1 MTNPSPYV
9 ARKPLRFGDRTLQP
23 GESVPVEPG
32 RDYRLMLRLGQIIE
46 IPHAAA
52 VAQATQAAP
61 FPEDSTVFFVGEDGA
76 YSLATFHILQEAP
89 EDVRLDLQLLPGAQV
104 ALVTFADDQESTFV
118 LPDSLLP
125 EQPTQR
131 LIDDLSGR
139 EEGESAQP
147 TEPLPLGYT
156 VLWVNE
162 DGSHQQV
169 TFEGMALAA
178 ELQRLVTFEGPEA
191 EFERAGLSGPS
202 VLLARV
208 RNELLGVQQ
217 VSLLDLLP
225 GEAAQRLLAFERRM
239 TDDLGS
245 REKVPAISPWREGA
259 LVVWVN
265 ADGAP
270 QLMTFEGLDNPGD
283 VQSAR
288 VRPLAEEGQPEPG
301 VQQVRLE
308 DLMPGAP
315 ATRLLAFEQNRV
327 AEAAATHAQ
336 FSEVQLALT
345 DKLEGR
351 IAFLELLVKAV
362 RENGEV
368 IPDDFPAAD
377 QLAQNGVETLP
388 GLRILADGE
397 NGRANLMALEA
408 IGAGRADKI
417 LAALATLAEPPTPE
431 G

>member
-9 ARKPLRFGDRTLQP
+9 ARKAFRFGDRTLRI

-32 RDYRLMLRLGQIIE
+32 RDYRLMLRLGQITE
-46 IPHAAA
+46 IPQAAA
-52 VAQATQAAP
+52 VAQAAQAAP
-61 FPEDSTVFFVGEDGA
+61 FPEGSAVFFVGEDGA
-76 YSLATFHILQEAP
+76 YSLATFHLLQEAP

-131 LIDDLSGR
+131 LIEDLSRR
-139 EEGESAQP
+139 EE
-147 TEPLPLGYT
+147 
-156 VLWVNE
+156 
-162 DGSHQQV
+162 D
-169 TFEGMALAA
+169 
-178 ELQRLVTFEGPEA
+178 
-191 EFERAGLSGPS
+191 
-202 VLLARV
+202 
-208 RNELLGVQQ
+208 
-217 VSLLDLLP
+217 
-225 GEAAQRLLAFERRM
+225 
-239 TDDLGS
+239 
-245 REKVPAISPWREGA
+245 PAVSPWREGT